1 MSYAICRMQKFKM
14 RDVKGIQIHNQREKE
29 SHTNHDIESDRT
41 QLNYDLHNDGH
52 IDYLKTVKNKIE
64 QNVETNRAIRKDA
77 VVMCEFVVTSDREFF
92 DVLDIVDPAQQ
103 KVFFKEAY
111 SFLKDRYG
119 EQNIVHA
126 AVHLDEKTPHMHVGM
141 VPVTG
146 ENKLSAKQIFN
157 RKELVSLQDDFH
169 AHMVEKGFYLER
181 GVSSDKKHVEMRKF
195 KAMTA
200 KEEINALEKEIGQ
213 CLQKKEVVNKQMEQ
227 LESRLNQLQN
237 AVKSTNNVDKIEV
250 KHKGGILRSKTV
262 EMSVED
268 FEELK
273 TKAKASEAFKR
284 ENMTL
289 HRKNEALQASN
300 TDLHTTVKC
309 LEKENEELKPYKGK
323 FERLAKLIDEMDKFY
338 EKFIPKEMPK
348 FHEIIGFCKRKVN
361 ASMNRFSSLRY
372 SEERLNE
379 HEKRG
384 YETASKFLEN
394 QRKEQKQQRKE
405 RGNERGL

>member
-41 QLNYDLHNDGH
+41 HLNYDLHNDGH
-52 IDYLKTVKNKIE
+52 IDYLKTVKDKIE

-92 DVLDIVDPAQQ
+92 DVLDMVDPAQQ

-200 KEEINALEKEIGQ
+200 KEEINVLEKEIGQ
-213 CLQKKEVVNKQMEQ
+213 CLQKKEVVSKQMEQ

-237 AVKSTNNVDKIEV
+237 AVKSTNKVDKIEV

-268 FEELK
+268 FEE
-273 TKAKASEAFKR
+273 
-284 ENMTL
+284 
-289 HRKNEALQASN
+289 
-300 TDLHTTVKC
+300 
-309 LEKENEELKPYKGK
+309 
-323 FERLAKLIDEMDKFY
+323 
-338 EKFIPKEMPK
+338 
-348 FHEIIGFCKRKVN
+348 
-361 ASMNRFSSLRY
+361 
-372 SEERLNE
+372 
-379 HEKRG
+379 
-384 YETASKFLEN
+384 
-394 QRKEQKQQRKE
+394 
-405 RGNERGL
+405 

>member
-29 SHTNHDIESDRT
+29 SHTNYDIESERT
-41 QLNYDLHNDGH
+41 HLNYDLHNDGH
-52 IDYLKTVKNKIE
+52 IDYLKTVKDKIE
-64 QNVETNRAIRKDA
+64 QNVETNRVIRKDA

-92 DVLDIVDPAQQ
+92 DVLDMVDPAQQ

-111 SFLKDRYG
+111 SFLKNRYG
-119 EQNIVHA
+119 EQNIIHA

-141 VPVTG
+141 VPVTE

-237 AVKSTNNVDKIEV
+237 AVKSTNKVDKIEV
-250 KHKGGILRSKTV
+250 KHKGGILRPKTI

-273 TKAKASEAFKR
+273 SKAKASEAFKR
-284 ENMTL
+284 ENMML
-289 HRKNEALQASN
+289 HRKNEALQTNN

-309 LEKENEELKPYKGK
+309 FEKENEGLKPYKGK
-323 FERLAKLIDEMDKFY
+323 YERLAKLFDEMNKFY
-338 EKFIPKEMPK
+338 EKFIPKEVSK

-361 ASMNRFSSLRY
+361 VSINRFSSLRY
-372 SEERLNE
+372 SEKVLNE
-379 HEKRG
+379 NEKKG
-384 YETASKFLEN
+384 YEAATKFLST
-394 QRKEQKQQRKE
+394 QQKQQRKE
-405 RGNERGL
+405 RENEREF